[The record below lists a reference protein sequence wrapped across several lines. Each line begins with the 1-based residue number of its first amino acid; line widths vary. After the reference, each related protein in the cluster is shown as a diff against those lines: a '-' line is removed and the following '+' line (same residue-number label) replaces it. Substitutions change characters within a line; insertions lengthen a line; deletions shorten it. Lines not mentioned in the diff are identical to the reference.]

1 MEFNNGKGGGGGRG
15 GKKLSLGQIF
25 MRGMPRHA
33 EPKTNN

>member
-1 MEFNNGKGGGGGRG
+1 MEFNNGKGGGGRG

-33 EPKTNN
+33 EPKKNN